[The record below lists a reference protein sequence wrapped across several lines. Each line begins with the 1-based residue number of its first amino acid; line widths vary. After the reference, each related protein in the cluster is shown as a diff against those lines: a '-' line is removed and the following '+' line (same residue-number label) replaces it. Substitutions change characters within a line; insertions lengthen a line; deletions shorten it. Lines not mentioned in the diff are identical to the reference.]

1 MYKLDKYKFK
11 LAQLEKSGK
20 KDAVKRNIYLMKL
33 KKYSNVLVGGA
44 QCHEG
49 VSNCPCRGCT
59 CAIQA
64 PVHQITPGINIDGN
78 AIHCAFK
85 SCQCECMCSYAHIN
99 PGNNAPRRSEDVDFQ
114 LPAADFQPAAADW
127 NKTLDASSWDENDYQ
142 YGMSN

>member
-20 KDAVKRNIYLMKL
+20 KDVVKRNIYLMKL

-44 QCHEG
+44 ECHEG

-59 CAIQA
+59 CAMQA
-64 PVHQITPGINIDGN
+64 PVHQITPGINTDGN
-78 AIHCAFK
+78 TIHCAFK

-99 PGNNAPRRSEDVDFQ
+99 LGNSAPRRSEDYDYE
-114 LPAADFQPAAADW
+114 PATKP
-127 NKTLDASSWDENDYQ
+127 SWDEPVANSDGDNWDDQ
-142 YGMSN
+142 YAMSNQW